1 MAVGFL
7 HEGAVFIVQL
17 VVEDHAA
24 VATLVS
30 NGHIV
35 QNHPKV
41 VICKSKVQLCCL
53 LAVVSMGMTIDPSCT
68 VLVTVGSEKP
78 AVSQDISWVQG
89 GTSLVTQ

>member
-7 HEGAVFIVQL
+7 HEGTVFIFQL

-30 NGHIV
+30 NGHVV

-53 LAVVSMGMTIDPSCT
+53 LAVVSMGMSDPSCT
-68 VLVTVGSEKP
+68 VLVTVGREKP
-78 AVSQDISWVQG
+78 AASQDIGWVQG
-89 GTSLVTQ
+89 GTSLVTH